1 MLISTNQ
8 TVDIIIQI
16 PSIDEF
22 FCSLRLCSDGPIGI
36 LGRFH
41 VDLCKS
47 NTDIILK
54 HLNFKWFNKIL
65 MLHFTPNSL
74 LESQFHIRLL

>member
-8 TVDIIIQI
+8 TVDICKLLQLT
-16 PSIDEF
+16 SF

-36 LGRFH
+36 LGTFH

-74 LESQFHIRLL
+74 HESQFHIRLL